1 MAVAISG
8 SSTGIFVST
17 KGFAQKSKNATSWE
31 SHVRVSVQR
40 GAPLSSRKSVL
51 LRVAAGRPNFR
62 AAVVSRN
69 GAAKQLFTE
78 GDDQDAVR
86 IFSSLGFED

>member
-1 MAVAISG
+1 MAISG

>member
-1 MAVAISG
+1 MAISG
-8 SSTGIFVST
+8 SNSGIFVST
-17 KGFAQKSKNATSWE
+17 KGFAQKSKTATSWE
-31 SHVRVSVQR
+31 SYVRVSVQR
-40 GAPLSSRKSVL
+40 GAPLPSQKLVL

-62 AAVVSRN
+62 AGVVSRN

-86 IFSSLGFED
+86 MISYLGLGD